1 MGTFPA
7 RVLCVPGGVCVAGSR
22 GLLKLSQPGRSWQAW
37 KILASLV
44 PGAGGYVF
52 ERITAVSGAL
62 YFVEN
67 NGISAAW
74 TIPIFCR

>member
-1 MGTFPA
+1 MGTFSC
-7 RVLCVPGGVCVAGSR
+7 LCCVPWWCVSLAGSG
-22 GLLKLSQPGRSWQAW
+22 GLLKLSQAGKYWQAW

-74 TIPIFCR
+74 TMPIF